1 MIFLERRQLV
11 LADLKV
17 TEFLQETASNSPVPG
32 GGSVAALSA
41 ALAAGLAEMVAG
53 LTVGRKGFETVEPE
67 MKSILEKAGVLRTKL
82 IHDIQ
87 RDSDAYNQVMAAYKL
102 PKTTEE
108 EKAQRS
114 RSIQEGLK
122 QAALVPLEV
131 AQNALEILGFAQTAV
146 TRGNPNAVTDGAVGA
161 MLARTAGLGALYNVK
176 INLSSIK
183 DEEFVEKT
191 ASEVNRL
198 EAQIIDKEKQI
209 LAGVRL

>member
-1 MIFLERRQLV
+1 MLG
-11 LADLKV
+11 DLKV
-17 TEFLQETASNSPVPG
+17 TEFLAETASNSPVPG

-53 LTVGRKGFETVEPE
+53 LTVGRKGFKTVEPE

-87 RDSDAYNQVMAAYKL
+87 RDSGAYNQVMAAYRL
-102 PKTTEE
+102 PKTTED

-114 RSIQEGLK
+114 QAIQAGLK

-131 AQNALEILGFAQTAV
+131 AQNALEILGFAETAV
-146 TRGNPNAVTDGAVGA
+146 ARGNPNAVTDGAVGA

-176 INLSSIK
+176 INLSSIRDK
-183 DEEFVEKT
+183 EFVEKT
-191 ASEVNRL
+191 TSEVNRL
-198 EAQIIDKEKQI
+198 EVQIIDKEKQI
-209 LAGVRL
+209 LAGVKL